1 MKIKKHIPNII
12 TISRLA
18 LLPLLMY
25 LLWDGDYVRGWYA
38 AGLLAIIGISDLVDG
53 YLARKFDAVTN
64 TGKIID
70 PTADKLTVL
79 ISLMMLMHLNRINVF
94 IPILIL
100 SREIIIITLRAIVAS
115 EGVVIHA
122 STEGKRKTALQMFG
136 LGGLFIYGDF
146 FGANAAYCGNVLL
159 IFSIILSWY
168 SAVKYLWS
176 YISYCKIDS
185 SSLV

>member
-1 MKIKKHIPNII
+1 MKKHIPNII

-25 LLWDGDYVRGWYA
+25 LLWEGDYTYGWYA
-38 AGLLAIIGISDLVDG
+38 AGLLTIIGLSDMLDG

-64 TGKIID
+64 IGKIID
-70 PTADKLTVL
+70 PTADKVTVL
-79 ISLMMLMHLNRINVF
+79 ISLLMLMHLNRINVF

-100 SREIIIITLRAIVAS
+100 SRELIIITLRAVVAS

-159 IFSIILSWY
+159 ILSILMSWY
-168 SAVKYLWS
+168 SAIKYLLG
-176 YISYCKIDS
+176 YISYCKKES
-185 SSLV
+185 F

>member
-1 MKIKKHIPNII
+1 MKKKIPNII

-18 LLPLLMY
+18 LLPVLMY
-25 LLWDGDYVRGWYA
+25 LLWDGNYVYGWYA
-38 AGLLAIIGISDLVDG
+38 AGVLTLIGLTDMLDG

-64 TGKIID
+64 IGKIID

-79 ISLMMLMHLNRINVF
+79 ISLLMLMHLDRINVF

-100 SREIIIITLRAIVAS
+100 SREIIIITLRAVVAS
-115 EGVVIHA
+115 EGIVIQA

-159 IFSIILSWY
+159 ILSIIMSWY
-168 SAVKYLWS
+168 SAIRYFLTHM
-176 YISYCKIDS
+176 YHCKKDS
-185 SSLV
+185 LL

>member
-1 MKIKKHIPNII
+1 MKKQIPNII

-18 LLPLLMY
+18 LLPFLIY
-25 LLWDGDYVRGWYA
+25 LLWEDNSVYGWYA
-38 AGLLAIIGISDLVDG
+38 AGLLTIIGITDLLDG
-53 YLARKFDAVTN
+53 YLARKLDAVTN
-64 TGKIID
+64 MGKIID

-79 ISLMMLMHLNRINVF
+79 ISLLMLMHLNRINVF

-100 SREIIIITLRAIVAS
+100 SREIIIITLRAVVAS
-115 EGVVIHA
+115 EGIVIPA

-159 IFSIILSWY
+159 IMSIIMSWY
-168 SAVKYLWS
+168 SAIQYFLS
-176 YISYCKIDS
+176 HMSYCKKDS
-185 SSLV
+185 LL